1 MYVEMLF
8 EYMQRRSELENDD
21 FNAIVEQSN
30 NEEMTT
36 FKTIFQ
42 VAREEARE
50 EGKEEGKEEGIEKGI
65 KIIIR
70 TTRMKD
76 AAIAKEFDVSEEY
89 VKKIRQEMKIL
100 QS

>member
-1 MYVEMLF
+1 MLF

-50 EGKEEGKEEGIEKGI
+50 EGKEEGIEKGI